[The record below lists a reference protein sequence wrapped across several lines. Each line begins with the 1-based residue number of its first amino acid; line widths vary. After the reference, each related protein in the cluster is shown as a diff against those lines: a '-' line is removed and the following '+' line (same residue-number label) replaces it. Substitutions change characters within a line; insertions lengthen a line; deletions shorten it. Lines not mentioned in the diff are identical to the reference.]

1 MELFEPARGFE
12 VVGGSRWPTPLD
24 PTPAAPNAACRLVP
38 NEWRWRDDDNDDD
51 GVDDADGEEDDDP
64 GPGVLLVPPGARERA
79 AARGVFKWRRA
90 PAIGRRARVTCLSGS
105 GGAPSP
111 PQFSFAGREKRE
123 RVDLGK
129 DL

>member
-1 MELFEPARGFE
+1 MAA
-12 VVGGSRWPTPLD
+12 
-24 PTPAAPNAACRLVP
+24 AAPNAACRLVP

-64 GPGVLLVPPGARERA
+64 APGVLLVPPGARERA

-123 RVDLGK
+123 RVDLRK

>member
-38 NEWRWRDDDNDDD
+38 NVWRWRDDHDDDD

-79 AARGVFKWRRA
+79 AARSRCGSPRA
-90 PAIGRRARVTCLSGS
+90 TARAAWLDDVERKIS
-105 GGAPSP
+105 
-111 PQFSFAGREKRE
+111 AG
-123 RVDLGK
+123 DQA
-129 DL
+129 